1 MRFFNKHFSVG
12 LGSGVVLIIALI
24 FLAGY
29 VFVKISSVSDRG
41 ETRSKPPDFSSY
53 QKASVYE
60 QAGSW
65 SIRTLEGKKV
75 AFSQFNGKVVFLNFW
90 ATWCPPCVAEMP
102 SIQNLYD
109 SLKNDNVAF
118 VLIADENKRTVQNF
132 MKKNRFTFPVYVQ
145 GKDLPDLFNTRR
157 IPATYILDQK
167 GTVVFKH
174 VGSAKWDDEAC
185 LRFFRSLM

>member
-1 MRFFNKHFSVG
+1 MRFFNKHFSIG
-12 LGSGVVLIIALI
+12 LGSGVVLTITLI

-29 VFVKISSVSDRG
+29 VLVKIRSVSDRG

-53 QKASVYE
+53 QQAAVYE

-65 SIRTLEGKKV
+65 SIRTLEGKEV
-75 AFSQFNGKVVFLNFW
+75 PFSQFKGKVVFLNFW

-109 SLKNDNVAF
+109 SLKDDDIAF
-118 VLIADENKRTVQNF
+118 VLIADENKRTVRNF

-145 GKDLPDLFNTRR
+145 GKNLPDLFNTRR
-157 IPATYILDQK
+157 IPATYILDRK
-167 GTVVFKH
+167 GIVVFNH